1 VQSLDKPQLA
11 KNLLNDEFF
20 KGEVE
25 LLKNL
30 ELQKIVNSQPH
41 ESELRELAYS
51 KVNAL
56 QSVLGHFESMAATRQ
71 IESKKWK
78 IL

>member
-1 VQSLDKPQLA
+1 MQFLDKPQLA
-11 KNLLNDEFF
+11 KNLLNDDFF
-20 KGEVE
+20 KGEIE
-25 LLKNL
+25 LLKNI

-41 ESELRELAYS
+41 EVEQREVAYS

-56 QSVLGHFESMAATRQ
+56 QSVLGHFESMAATKR
-71 IESKKWK
+71 IEQKKWK

>member
-1 VQSLDKPQLA
+1 MQSLDKPQLA
-11 KNLLNDEFF
+11 KNLLNDDFF

-41 ESELRELAYS
+41 ESELRELAYA

-71 IESKKWK
+71 IEAKKWK

>member
-1 VQSLDKPQLA
+1 LDKPQLA
-11 KNLLNDEFF
+11 KNLLNDDFF
-20 KGEVE
+20 KGEIE
-25 LLKNL
+25 LLKNI

-41 ESELRELAYS
+41 EVDEREVAYS

-56 QSVLGHFESMAATRQ
+56 QSVLGHFESMAATRR
-71 IESKKWK
+71 IEQKKWK

>member
-1 VQSLDKPQLA
+1 MDKPQLA

-20 KGEVE
+20 RGEIE
-25 LLKNL
+25 LLKNI

-41 ESELRELAYS
+41 EVDDREVANS
-51 KVNAL
+51 KINAL
-56 QSVLGHFESMAATRQ
+56 QSVLGHFESMAATKR
-71 IESKKWK
+71 IEQKKWK